1 MRCCVILCCL
11 ISLSLNAQ
19 NPKLVVGIVVD
30 QMCYDYLERFDSN
43 FGNVGFQR
51 FLQKGL
57 NCSNTTYNYV
67 PTYTG
72 PGHAS
77 IYTGTTPSNHGIV
90 ANDWY
95 DRTLK
100 KSVNCV
106 LDTSVKTIG
115 SISRFGQASPH
126 FLETTTI
133 SDQLKLTYPEAKV
146 ISLSIKDRSAIL
158 PGGHLSDGSYWF
170 DFQTGTFITSNYY
183 QASLPGWLTDFNAN
197 YPADKYFKDWNLLL
211 PLERYSRTLDDSPY
225 ERIISGKKAPVFPYT
240 QEEIGRGNYAQFVVT
255 PFANT
260 QLTDLATKAIVAEEL
275 GKRNATD
282 LLCISYSSTDIAGH
296 EFGPYSLEVEDMY
309 LRLNLELERLFQCL
323 DQQVGKK
330 NYVVFL
336 TADHAVVPVP
346 QQLVD
351 SKLPGGYLNV
361 DSLVTSLNRQWT
373 ATYGEPLVSKCKN
386 LNLYL
391 NRDRIAAL
399 GLDLKTLQE
408 DAVEWLRKN
417 PLVRTAVSAHQL
429 RDGSAFGP
437 LENMLARG
445 YTKERSGDV
454 LFMLK
459 PGLISGSEDSDEAHR
474 GTTHGTAYNYD
485 THVPLLWYGAG
496 IQRGKVF
503 RPIAITDIAAS
514 LVYYLDL
521 QRPASMTGEPIYE
534 LWNK

>member
-1 MRCCVILCCL
+1 MRNVLFSFCF
-11 ISLSLNAQ
+11 ISLGLNAQ
-19 NPKLVVGIVVD
+19 NLKLVVGVVVD
-30 QMCYDYLERFDSN
+30 QMCYDYLQRFDNN
-43 FGNVGFQR
+43 FGMGGFQR
-51 FLQKGL
+51 FLSKGV
-57 NCSNTTYNYV
+57 NCKNATFNFV

-95 DRTLK
+95 DRTLQ

-106 LDTSVKTIG
+106 LDTTVKTIG
-115 SISRFGQASPH
+115 SISRFGMASPH
-126 FLETTTI
+126 FLETTTV
-133 SDQLKLTYPEAKV
+133 SDQLKLTYPQAKV
-146 ISLSIKDRSAIL
+146 ISLSVKDRSAIL

-170 DFQTGTFITSNYY
+170 DFQTGSFITSSYFKE
-183 QASLPGWLTDFNAN
+183 SLPTWLTDFNAVHSANN
-197 YPADKYFKDWNLLL
+197 YLSDWNLLL
-211 PLERYSRTLDDSPY
+211 PQERYSRTLDDSPY

-240 QEEIGRGNYAQFVVT
+240 QEEIGLGNFAKFVVT

-260 QLTDLATKAIVAEEL
+260 QLTDLAKKAIIAEQL

-282 LLCISYSSTDIAGH
+282 FLCISYSSTDIAGH

-323 DQQVGKK
+323 DREVGKK
-330 NYVVFL
+330 NYIVFL

-351 SKLPGGYLNV
+351 SKLPGGYFNV
-361 DSLVTSLNRQWT
+361 DSLVVALNLEWQ
-373 ATYGEPLVSKCKN
+373 AKYGEPLVVKCKN
-386 LNLYL
+386 LNLYF
-391 NRDRIAAL
+391 NRERVAAL
-399 GLDLKTLQE
+399 GLNLTTLQE
-408 DAVEWLRKN
+408 EAVEWMRKQ

-429 RDGSAFGP
+429 DHGNVWSNWD
-437 LENMLARG
+437 NMLARG

-459 PGLISGSEDSDEAHR
+459 PGLISESEDSDEAHR

-485 THVPLLWYGAG
+485 THVPLLWYGNG
-496 IQRGKVF
+496 IKKGNIY
-503 RPIAITDIAAS
+503 RPIAITDIAAT
-514 LVYYLDL
+514 LVYFLEL

-534 LWNK
+534 LWDK